1 MAVGAIACSHDPS
14 ALGHFDDL
22 STHSNGK
29 VDREALPAPDLVGHP
44 TPIPTRPCT
53 PTEALVADL
62 FKEVLAIN
70 DVGAQDDFFD
80 LGGHSLLA
88 GRLATR
94 LATQLGIQIPIAA
107 LFEHSDV
114 ATLARYVDNLTW
126 AASGLNNQDNSQ
138 MQSIQDETN
147 PDVEEF
153 RL

>member
-1 MAVGAIACSHDPS
+1 MDETLI
-14 ALGHFDDL
+14 
-22 STHSNGK
+22 
-29 VDREALPAPDLVGHP
+29 
-44 TPIPTRPCT
+44 
-53 PTEALVADL
+53 ADL